1 MKTLHSARI
10 KACLLACSATL
21 ACLSAP
27 GLAQAAESAPSAPAA
42 KAAKPAAQA
51 KPADPSARL
60 PSPSAIRRAFER
72 GDADHDGFISLEEF
86 HKDMVQSWHALDLD
100 QDGFIS
106 RDELMAA
113 GGPRHAERV
122 LRALHH
128 FDKDADQRLS
138 FKEVIGA
145 RMAGFDAADVNHDDK
160 LSLQEVLDYELKA
173 GQRLLSD
180 GLAMGR
186 GKARPQGSK

>member
-1 MKTLHSARI
+1 MKTQSFSPVRPL
-10 KACLLACSATL
+10 LLAMCCTL
-21 ACLSAP
+21 ALLATATVATAAPVGEPAAPVLHARSA
-27 GLAQAAESAPSAPAA
+27 EAPAR
-42 KAAKPAAQA
+42 P
-51 KPADPSARL
+51 

-72 GDADHDGFISLEEF
+72 SDLNHDGFISLEEF
-86 HKDMVQSWHALDLD
+86 HKDLVQSWHALDLD

-106 RDELMAA
+106 REELLAA
-113 GGPRHAERV
+113 GGAKNAERV

-145 RMAGFDAADVNHDDK
+145 RMAGFDAADLNHDDK

-173 GQRLLSD
+173 GQRLLTQ
-180 GLAMGR
+180 GLPKAKRGR
-186 GKARPQGSK
+186 

>member
-1 MKTLHSARI
+1 MKTQTFPVVRPLLLTMASA
-10 KACLLACSATL
+10 LALVVWVPVAT
-21 ACLSAP
+21 A
-27 GLAQAAESAPSAPAA
+27 APAGQ
-42 KAAKPAAQA
+42 PAAPVLLQA
-51 KPADPSARL
+51 KSTDLPARP

-72 GDADHDGFISLEEF
+72 SDLNHDGFISLEEF

-106 RDELMAA
+106 REELQAAA
-113 GGPRHAERV
+113 GAKHAERV

-128 FDKDADQRLS
+128 FDKNADLRLS

-145 RMAGFDAADVNHDDK
+145 RMAGFDAADLNHDDK

-173 GQRLLSD
+173 GQRLLTQ
-180 GLAMGR
+180 GLPKAKRGR
-186 GKARPQGSK
+186 